1 MDMFT
6 VFIFLAV
13 AAVIVSLG
21 SGILSMVV
29 NHEIAHTDSAHWM
42 GWRVGL
48 QALAVVLV
56 LLAMQK
62 GG

>member
-13 AAVIVSLG
+13 AAVIISLG

-29 NHEIAHTDSAHWM
+29 DLEIAHMDSAHWM
-42 GWRVGL
+42 SWRVGL